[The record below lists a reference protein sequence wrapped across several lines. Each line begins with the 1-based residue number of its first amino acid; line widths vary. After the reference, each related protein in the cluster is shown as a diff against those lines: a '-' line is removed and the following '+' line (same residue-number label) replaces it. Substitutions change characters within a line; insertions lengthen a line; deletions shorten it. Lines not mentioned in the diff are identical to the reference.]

1 MTPEETADR
10 FDNRAGYKLI
20 AYGTVGLPLYRLTTV
35 GLCLAKKSLNPIEE
49 FVLRSVMAG
58 AESLDDAAGVLG
70 LKTSVV
76 RSCLADLLRS
86 EYARVLAGTGNTGRQ
101 QIELTAKG
109 TDLARG
115 EEAIIPTEQT
125 VVFCV
130 DGLTRSP
137 RFHPSER
144 LYRPRDLRDQG
155 FPEVRAFPARG
166 PELDEIDI
174 KDVIAVV
181 RLDAGRAESPR
192 QLLRINSIERTDRVF
207 LDAVALAY
215 RAESGGSVQVA
226 FAIDGRLSEEHER
239 AFARVRGPEKTKL
252 FSGLLERGAPPVMA
266 QVLGK
271 ELYEQVASAAQA
283 QGVSAEELQDEARLV
298 RARIDEV
305 RLQAAQAPQPTAED
319 TIARAGEKLD
329 EVKYQL
335 EQLAVRPLA
344 VYEHPPL
351 LRRALE
357 QAKDRV
363 LLISPWIR
371 QAVVTREFVETLDKA
386 LHRGVGIYVGY
397 GLGEVDENERPWD
410 KQAREELEKLAE
422 RHPHFAFNRLGNT
435 HAKVLIKDQEFFV
448 ITSFNWLSFRGN
460 QNQTFREEWGAL
472 VAVPSVVENYF
483 QQMIKRFNTND
494 GGD

>member
-1 MTPEETADR
+1 MP
-10 FDNRAGYKLI
+10 G
-20 AYGTVGLPLYRLTTV
+20 GLSH
-35 GLCLAKKSLNPIEE
+35 LA
-49 FVLRSVMAG
+49 
-58 AESLDDAAGVLG
+58 
-70 LKTSVV
+70 
-76 RSCLADLLRS
+76 SCW
-86 EYARVLAGTGNTGRQ
+86 
-101 QIELTAKG
+101 
-109 TDLARG
+109 
-115 EEAIIPTEQT
+115 
-125 VVFCV
+125 
-130 DGLTRSP
+130 
-137 RFHPSER
+137 
-144 LYRPRDLRDQG
+144 
-155 FPEVRAFPARG
+155 
-166 PELDEIDI
+166 
-174 KDVIAVV
+174 
-181 RLDAGRAESPR
+181 
-192 QLLRINSIERTDRVF
+192 RINSIERTDRVF

-386 LHRGVGIYVGY
+386 LPPRCRYLCRI
-397 GLGEVDENERPWD
+397 RPW
-410 KQAREELEKLAE
+410 
-422 RHPHFAFNRLGNT
+422 
-435 HAKVLIKDQEFFV
+435 
-448 ITSFNWLSFRGN
+448 RG
-460 QNQTFREEWGAL
+460 
-472 VAVPSVVENYF
+472 
-483 QQMIKRFNTND
+483 
-494 GGD
+494 